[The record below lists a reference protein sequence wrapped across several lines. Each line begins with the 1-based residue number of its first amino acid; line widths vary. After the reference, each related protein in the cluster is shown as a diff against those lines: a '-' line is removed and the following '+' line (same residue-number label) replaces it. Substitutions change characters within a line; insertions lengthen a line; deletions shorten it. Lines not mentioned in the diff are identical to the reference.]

1 MEDGLVMSEEFLF
14 VDESEDTL
22 EPLSVAEVPVA
33 PWTVLIVDDD
43 PSIHAATRMVLRGV
57 TFQGRPLDCLS
68 AVSAETACQT
78 LREQPDIALVLLDVV
93 MESDDAG
100 LRLVHFIRHELGNKR
115 VRIILRTGQPGQ
127 APERDVI
134 LNYDINDYKSK
145 TELTTQKLFTSV
157 VAALRSFQDIS
168 AIEQHRDQVERIL
181 RASAALFG
189 KRDLAEFSR
198 GVVAELAD
206 LLKGGEGSLL
216 CCWGAG
222 AASRLGDEVMVLA
235 GSGLFSGLAG
245 RPVRNFLPA
254 EVCRLLDQALSEG
267 QCRIVGE
274 HTVLVFPSGIHQP
287 TALYLRV
294 PESMA
299 IDQRRLLDLLSV
311 QIGVGFDNVH
321 LYNELA
327 GLNRSLEAQVLTRTE
342 EARAATVAAEAAR
355 SEAETANRA
364 KSLFLATM
372 SHEIRT
378 PMNGVQGMLELLE
391 YTPLAP
397 DQRELIRVV
406 RESSGTLLTI
416 INDILDFSK
425 IEAGKLELE
434 RVPVALDSLVE
445 GVAETLAPGAH
456 KKGLLIHVGID
467 PALPVPVLADPV
479 RLRQVLF
486 NIGGNAVKFTERG
499 SVTLQVDVE
508 AIAGGWATICL
519 TVTDT
524 GIGLSEKA
532 RQRLF
537 EPFTQAEASTARR
550 YGGTGLGLSICRRI
564 AELMGG
570 GIGVDSQLGRGSTFW
585 FRCNLELVGGAMALA
600 EKGPRLDGERVL
612 LVGGDG
618 KRRAMLSRT
627 LTAAGA
633 QVMTAATMAE
643 GEALAAYGGP
653 ALVPGVVVADSDEGV
668 EDVRDEVRRGR
679 VLATLPLVLITRRPQ
694 WVEPAAE
701 GPKLLTVGQPV
712 RRTHLL
718 QAVLV
723 ATGRATQVTGFGQ
736 PDLADADAPAVVA
749 RSDAVPSV
757 DEVEQDRR
765 LILVAEDHP
774 INRQVLRHQLELLG
788 YAAEMVENGRQALEA
803 WRSGRFDLLLTDCQ
817 MPEMDG
823 YTVAREIRRAE
834 SGTGGHL
841 PIVAITAGVMAEDL
855 QQCLAAGMDVCLAK
869 PIGLA
874 ELREELERFLS
885 PRRSGVASWPR
896 AQAPAA
902 VADEPPLDRAAL
914 FGLFGEDDRLI
925 GQLLAEYVSCNRR
938 IEQDLVTA
946 LGRRDWEE
954 VRQAAHKL
962 AGSSRTLGAR
972 RLADLSSTVEHAVL
986 VHDFAEAERSV
997 VDALVEVRRV
1007 ADYVSAIG

>member
-1 MEDGLVMSEEFLF
+1 MSDDFLFADELEDGP
-14 VDESEDTL
+14 
-22 EPLSVAEVPVA
+22 EPPLEVPPPPP
-33 PWTVLIVDDD
+33 PWLVLIVDDD

-57 TFQGRPLDCLS
+57 TFQGRTLDCLS
-68 AVSAETACQT
+68 AVSAEEARET
-78 LREQPDIALVLLDVV
+78 LRMYPYIALVLLDVV

-100 LRLVHFIRHELGNKR
+100 LRLVHFIRHELLNKR

-168 AIEQHRDQVERIL
+168 VIEQHRDGVERVL

-189 KRDLAEFSR
+189 KRDLANFSQ

-216 CCWGAG
+216 CCRGAG
-222 AASRLGDEVMVLA
+222 AASRFGDEVMVLA
-235 GSGLFSGLAG
+235 GSGLFTGLAG
-245 RPVRNFLPA
+245 RPVRNFLPV
-254 EVCRLLDQALSEG
+254 EICRLLDQALSEYKS
-267 QCRIVGE
+267 QILGE
-274 HTVLVFPSGIHQP
+274 HYVMVFPSGTNHP

-299 IDQRRLLDLLSV
+299 LDQRRLLDLLSV

-342 EARAATVAAEAAR
+342 EARAATAAAEAAR
-355 SEAETANRA
+355 AEAEAANRA

-456 KKGLLIHVGID
+456 KKGLRIHVGID
-467 PALPVPVLADPV
+467 PSLPVPVLADPV

-486 NIGGNAVKFTERG
+486 NIAGNAVKFTEKG
-499 SVTLQVDVE
+499 SVTVQADVE
-508 AIAGGWATICL
+508 AISGGWATVCL

-524 GIGLSEKA
+524 GIGLSEAAK
-532 RQRLF
+532 RRLF
-537 EPFTQAEASTARR
+537 EPFAQAEASTARR

-570 GIGVDSQLGRGSTFW
+570 GIGVESQLGRGSTFW
-585 FRCNLELVGGAMALA
+585 FRCNLELAPGALALA
-600 EKGPRLDGERVL
+600 ETSPRLEGEQIL
-612 LVGGDG
+612 LIGGDS
-618 KRRAMLSRT
+618 KQRATLTRT
-627 LTAAGA
+627 LAAAGA
-633 QVMTAATMAE
+633 HVITAVTVAE
-643 GEALAAYGGP
+643 GEAVVGYCSSTARPSVL
-653 ALVPGVVVADSDEGV
+653 VVADAEGGGEGV
-668 EDVRDEVRRGR
+668 REEIRRAR
-679 VLATLPLVLITRRPQ
+679 MVSTLPLVLITKQPQ
-694 WVEPAAE
+694 IANGIEASQ
-701 GPKLLTVGQPV
+701 KLVMVAQPV
-712 RRTHLL
+712 RPNQLL
-718 QAVLV
+718 HAVLV
-723 ATGRATQVTGFGQ
+723 AVGR
-736 PDLADADAPAVVA
+736 PPAPTSTENAPTLSIESGA
-749 RSDAVPSV
+749 RSRDAGPGVG
-757 DEVEQDRR
+757 DAERDQK

-774 INRQVLRHQLELLG
+774 INRQVLQHQLELLG
-788 YAAEMVENGRQALEA
+788 YAAEMVEDGRQALTA

-817 MPEMDG
+817 MPELDG
-823 YTVAREIRRAE
+823 YALAREIRRAE
-834 SGTGGHL
+834 LGTGQHI
-841 PIVAITAGVMAEDL
+841 PIIAITAGVMAEDL
-855 QQCLAAGMDVCLAK
+855 QRCLAAGMDVCLAK
-869 PIGLA
+869 PIGLP
-874 ELREELERFLS
+874 ELREQLRHFLS
-885 PRRSGVASWPR
+885 SSGAVVFAAEGSAAPPVAE
-896 AQAPAA
+896 
-902 VADEPPLDRAAL
+902 DPPLDRAAL
-914 FGLFGEDDRLI
+914 ASLFGDDAALI
-925 GQLLAEYVSCNRR
+925 GQLMTEYVSCNRR
-938 IEQDLVTA
+938 IEQELISA
-946 LGRRDWEE
+946 LNERDWEE

-962 AGSSRTLGAR
+962 AGSSRTMGAR
-972 RLADLSSTVEHAVL
+972 RLADFGSAIERAVL
-986 VHDFAEAERSV
+986 AHDFPEAEHSAL
-997 VDALVEVRRV
+997 DALAEIRRV
-1007 ADYVSAIG
+1007 ADYLGT